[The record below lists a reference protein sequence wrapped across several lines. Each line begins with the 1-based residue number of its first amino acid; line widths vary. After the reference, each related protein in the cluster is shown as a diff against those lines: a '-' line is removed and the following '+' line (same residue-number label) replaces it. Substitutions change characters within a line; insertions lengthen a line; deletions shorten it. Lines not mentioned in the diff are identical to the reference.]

1 MEDYDYKKFMYE
13 NATAEELKEFK
24 KVENVENGLITTGHV
39 VSWGGAAITFASIAT
54 LAIVSKKANK
64 RGIKLSFLGQE
75 NKDDKIYSESKS
87 IKTQKGTIELKYK
100 DYPEICE
107 SMTTY
112 VVRTDK
118 GEYVEVDSS
127 SGTKKKI
134 DEKTL

>member
-1 MEDYDYKKFMYE
+1 MYE